1 MQENPSP
8 AAPPKA
14 GVGAYIALLFAV
26 IFFSGISVSE
36 PVKNFGTTLARQ
48 LNVEP
53 KKVHDIFSVFD
64 FNTLNGKFGKVII
77 PDAKAKDTKAKD
89 AAAKD
94 AAAKDAAAKDAAAK
108 DAAAKDV
115 AAKDVA
121 AKDVAAKDVAAKD
134 VAAKDVAAKD
144 VAAKDVAAKDAA
156 AKDAAAKDAA
166 AKDAKAKEAAYTTG
180 NFSGEGG
187 VGARQGF
194 MFALTLAPTTLF
206 AMGIIA
212 VLEHYGALEAMR
224 RLLQRT
230 LKWLMGIPGDTGL
243 AMIASFQ
250 STDAGA
256 ALTRSLYDQGQLSTR
271 ERDIF
276 TMFQFSAGATIT
288 NFLGSGAALLALTS
302 VAADGTTQGVPT
314 TIGICFAVLFFFKFF
329 GANLMRLYLNFA
341 DRKPQTQ
348 AENQP

>member
-1 MQENPSP
+1 MQENLSP

-94 AAAKDAAAKDAAAK
+94 AAAKDAAAKD
-108 DAAAKDV
+108 
-115 AAKDVA
+115 
-121 AKDVAAKDVAAKD
+121 
-134 VAAKDVAAKD
+134 

-156 AKDAAAKDAA
+156 AKDSGAKG
-166 AKDAKAKEAAYTTG
+166 AKAKEAAYTTG

-341 DRKPQTQ
+341 DRKPQTP

>member
-94 AAAKDAAAKDAAAK
+94 AAAKD
-108 DAAAKDV
+108 V

-134 VAAKDVAAKD
+134 V
-144 VAAKDVAAKDAA
+144 A

>member
-1 MQENPSP
+1 MQENLSP

-108 DAAAKDV
+108 D
-115 AAKDVA
+115 
-121 AKDVAAKDVAAKD
+121 
-134 VAAKDVAAKD
+134 
-144 VAAKDVAAKDAA
+144 VAAKDAA

-166 AKDAKAKEAAYTTG
+166 AKDSGAKDAKAKEAAYTTG

-341 DRKPQTQ
+341 DRKPQTP

>member
-1 MQENPSP
+1 MQENLSP

-94 AAAKDAAAKDAAAK
+94 AAAKDVAATDAAAK
-108 DAAAKDV
+108 DSG
-115 AAKDVA
+115 
-121 AKDVAAKDVAAKD
+121 
-134 VAAKDVAAKD
+134 
-144 VAAKDVAAKDAA
+144 
-156 AKDAAAKDAA
+156 

-348 AENQP
+348 AGNQP

>member
-8 AAPPKA
+8 AAPRKA
-14 GVGAYIALLFAV
+14 GVGAYIALIFAV
-26 IFFSGISVSE
+26 VFFSGISVSG
-36 PVKNFGTTLARQ
+36 PVKNFGTKIAQQ

-64 FNTLNGKFGKVII
+64 FNTLNGKFGKVVI
-77 PDAKAKDTKAKD
+77 PDAKAKEAKAKD
-89 AAAKD
+89 SAAQDDAAK
-94 AAAKDAAAKDAAAK
+94 AAP
-108 DAAAKDV
+108 
-115 AAKDVA
+115 
-121 AKDVAAKDVAAKD
+121 
-134 VAAKDVAAKD
+134 
-144 VAAKDVAAKDAA
+144 
-156 AKDAAAKDAA
+156 
-166 AKDAKAKEAAYTTG
+166 AYTTG

-194 MFALTLAPTTLF
+194 MFALTLVPTTLL

-212 VLEHYGALEAMR
+212 VLERYGALEAMR
-224 RLLQRT
+224 RLLQRI
-230 LKWLMGIPGDTGL
+230 LRPLMGIPGDTGL

-256 ALTRSLYDQGQLSTR
+256 ALTRALYDQGQINAR
-271 ERDIF
+271 EREIF
-276 TMFQFSAGATIT
+276 CMFQFSAGATIT

-314 TIGICFAVLFFFKFF
+314 TIGICFAVLFLFKFF

-341 DRKPQTQ
+341 DRKTPAQP
-348 AENQP
+348 ENPS

>member
-108 DAAAKDV
+108 DAAAKD
-115 AAKDVA
+115 A
-121 AKDVAAKDVAAKD
+121 
-134 VAAKDVAAKD
+134 
-144 VAAKDVAAKDAA
+144 AAKDAA

-166 AKDAKAKEAAYTTG
+166 AKDAAAKDSGAKDAKAKEAAYTAG

-341 DRKPQTQ
+341 DRKPQTP

>member
-94 AAAKDAAAKDAAAK
+94 AAAKDA
-108 DAAAKDV
+108 
-115 AAKDVA
+115 
-121 AKDVAAKDVAAKD
+121 AAKDVAAKD

>member
-1 MQENPSP
+1 MQENLSP

-89 AAAKD
+89 TAAKD
-94 AAAKDAAAKDAAAK
+94 TAAKDT
-108 DAAAKDV
+108 AAKDV

-121 AKDVAAKDVAAKD
+121 AKDVAAT
-134 VAAKDVAAKD
+134 
-144 VAAKDVAAKDAA
+144 DAA
-156 AKDAAAKDAA
+156 AKDAAAKDSG

-341 DRKPQTQ
+341 DRKPQTP

>member
-77 PDAKAKDTKAKD
+77 SDAKAKDTKAKD

-108 DAAAKDV
+108 DAAAKD
-115 AAKDVA
+115 A
-121 AKDVAAKDVAAKD
+121 
-134 VAAKDVAAKD
+134 
-144 VAAKDVAAKDAA
+144 AAKDAA

-166 AKDAKAKEAAYTTG
+166 AKDAAAKDAAAKDSGAKDAKAKEAAYTTG

-341 DRKPQTQ
+341 DRKPQTP

>member
-1 MQENPSP
+1 MQENLSP

-36 PVKNFGTTLARQ
+36 PVKNFGTTLAQQ

-94 AAAKDAAAKDAAAK
+94 AAAKDATAKDAAAK
-108 DAAAKDV
+108 DAAAKDSG
-115 AAKDVA
+115 
-121 AKDVAAKDVAAKD
+121 
-134 VAAKDVAAKD
+134 
-144 VAAKDVAAKDAA
+144 
-156 AKDAAAKDAA
+156 

-341 DRKPQTQ
+341 DRKPQTP

>member
-77 PDAKAKDTKAKD
+77 PDAKAKDTK
-89 AAAKD
+89 
-94 AAAKDAAAKDAAAK
+94 
-108 DAAAKDV
+108 
-115 AAKDVA
+115 
-121 AKDVAAKDVAAKD
+121 
-134 VAAKDVAAKD
+134 
-144 VAAKDVAAKDAA
+144 
-156 AKDAAAKDAA
+156 AKDAA

-341 DRKPQTQ
+341 DRKPQAP

>member
-94 AAAKDAAAKDAAAK
+94 AAAKD
-108 DAAAKDV
+108 V

-121 AKDVAAKDVAAKD
+121 AKDV
-134 VAAKDVAAKD
+134 
-144 VAAKDVAAKDAA
+144 A

>member
-1 MQENPSP
+1 MQENLSP

-14 GVGAYIALLFAV
+14 GVGAHLALLFAV

-108 DAAAKDV
+108 DAAAKD
-115 AAKDVA
+115 
-121 AKDVAAKDVAAKD
+121 
-134 VAAKDVAAKD
+134 
-144 VAAKDVAAKDAA
+144 AA
-156 AKDAAAKDAA
+156 AKDAAAKDSG
-166 AKDAKAKEAAYTTG
+166 AKDAKAKEAAYTAG

-341 DRKPQTQ
+341 DRKPQTP

>member
-94 AAAKDAAAKDAAAK
+94 AAAKDVAATDAAAK
-108 DAAAKDV
+108 DSG
-115 AAKDVA
+115 
-121 AKDVAAKDVAAKD
+121 
-134 VAAKDVAAKD
+134 
-144 VAAKDVAAKDAA
+144 
-156 AKDAAAKDAA
+156 

>member
-108 DAAAKDV
+108 DAAAKD
-115 AAKDVA
+115 A
-121 AKDVAAKDVAAKD
+121 
-134 VAAKDVAAKD
+134 
-144 VAAKDVAAKDAA
+144 AAKDAA

-166 AKDAKAKEAAYTTG
+166 AKDAAAKDAAAKDAAAKDAAAKDAAAKDSGAKGAKAKEAAYTTG

>member
-1 MQENPSP
+1 MQENLSP

-94 AAAKDAAAKDAAAK
+94 AAAKDSGT
-108 DAAAKDV
+108 
-115 AAKDVA
+115 
-121 AKDVAAKDVAAKD
+121 
-134 VAAKDVAAKD
+134 
-144 VAAKDVAAKDAA
+144 
-156 AKDAAAKDAA
+156 
-166 AKDAKAKEAAYTTG
+166 KDAKAKEAAYTTG

-341 DRKPQTQ
+341 DRKPQTP

>member
-108 DAAAKDV
+108 DAAAKD
-115 AAKDVA
+115 A
-121 AKDVAAKDVAAKD
+121 
-134 VAAKDVAAKD
+134 
-144 VAAKDVAAKDAA
+144 AAKDAA

-166 AKDAKAKEAAYTTG
+166 AKDSGAKDAKAKEAAYTTG

-341 DRKPQTQ
+341 DRKPQTP

>member
-108 DAAAKDV
+108 DSG
-115 AAKDVA
+115 
-121 AKDVAAKDVAAKD
+121 
-134 VAAKDVAAKD
+134 
-144 VAAKDVAAKDAA
+144 
-156 AKDAAAKDAA
+156 
-166 AKDAKAKEAAYTTG
+166 AKDAKAKEAAYTAG

-341 DRKPQTQ
+341 DRKPQTP
-348 AENQP
+348 AGNQP

>member
-1 MQENPSP
+1 MSDSPSSP

-77 PDAKAKDTKAKD
+77 PDAKAKDTK
-89 AAAKD
+89 
-94 AAAKDAAAKDAAAK
+94 
-108 DAAAKDV
+108 
-115 AAKDVA
+115 
-121 AKDVAAKDVAAKD
+121 
-134 VAAKDVAAKD
+134 
-144 VAAKDVAAKDAA
+144 
-156 AKDAAAKDAA
+156 AKDAA

-341 DRKPQTQ
+341 DRKPQAP

>member
-1 MQENPSP
+1 MQENLSP

-94 AAAKDAAAKDAAAK
+94 TAAKDTAAKDTAAK
-108 DAAAKDV
+108 DVAAKDIAAKDIAAKDV

-121 AKDVAAKDVAAKD
+121 AKDVAAT
-134 VAAKDVAAKD
+134 
-144 VAAKDVAAKDAA
+144 DAA
-156 AKDAAAKDAA
+156 AKDAAAKDSG

-341 DRKPQTQ
+341 DRKPQTP

>member
-8 AAPPKA
+8 AAPRKA
-14 GVGAYIALLFAV
+14 GVGAYIALIFAV
-26 IFFSGISVSE
+26 VFFSGISVSG
-36 PVKNFGTTLARQ
+36 PVKNFGTKIAQQ

-53 KKVHDIFSVFD
+53 QKVHDIFSVFD
-64 FNTLNGKFGKVII
+64 FNTLNGKFGKVVI
-77 PDAKAKDTKAKD
+77 PDAKAKEAKAKD
-89 AAAKD
+89 SAAQDDAAK
-94 AAAKDAAAKDAAAK
+94 AAP
-108 DAAAKDV
+108 V
-115 AAKDVA
+115 
-121 AKDVAAKDVAAKD
+121 
-134 VAAKDVAAKD
+134 
-144 VAAKDVAAKDAA
+144 
-156 AKDAAAKDAA
+156 
-166 AKDAKAKEAAYTTG
+166 YTTG

-194 MFALTLAPTTLF
+194 MFALTLVPTTLL

-224 RLLQRT
+224 RLLQRI
-230 LKWLMGIPGDTGL
+230 LRPLMGIPGDTGL

-256 ALTRSLYDQGQLSTR
+256 ALTRALYDQGQINAR
-271 ERDIF
+271 EREIF
-276 TMFQFSAGATIT
+276 CMFQFSAGATIT

-314 TIGICFAVLFFFKFF
+314 TIGICFAVLFLFKFF

-341 DRKPQTQ
+341 DRKTPAQP
-348 AENQP
+348 ENPS

>member
-1 MQENPSP
+1 MQENPTP
-8 AAPPKA
+8 TAPRKA

-26 IFFSGISVSE
+26 IFFSGISVSG
-36 PVKNFGTTLARQ
+36 PVKNFGTTIAQQ

-64 FNTLNGKFGKVII
+64 FNTLNGKFGKVVI
-77 PDAKAKDTKAKD
+77 PDTKAK
-89 AAAKD
+89 
-94 AAAKDAAAKDAAAK
+94 
-108 DAAAKDV
+108 
-115 AAKDVA
+115 
-121 AKDVAAKDVAAKD
+121 
-134 VAAKDVAAKD
+134 
-144 VAAKDVAAKDAA
+144 
-156 AKDAAAKDAA
+156 
-166 AKDAKAKEAAYTTG
+166 EPGTYTTG

-194 MFALTLAPTTLF
+194 MFALTLVPTTLL

-224 RLLQRT
+224 RLLQRI
-230 LKWLMGIPGDTGL
+230 LRPLMGIPGDTGL

-256 ALTRSLYDQGQLSTR
+256 ALTRALYDQGQINAR
-271 ERDIF
+271 EREIF
-276 TMFQFSAGATIT
+276 CMFQFSAGATIT

-314 TIGICFAVLFFFKFF
+314 TIGICFAVLFLFKFF
-329 GANLMRLYLNFA
+329 GANLMRLYLNLA
-341 DRKPQTQ
+341 DRKAPAQP
-348 AENQP
+348 ENPS

>member
-1 MQENPSP
+1 LHAVCCSFIIEVFMQENLSP

-94 AAAKDAAAKDAAAK
+94 AAAKDATVKDSG
-108 DAAAKDV
+108 
-115 AAKDVA
+115 
-121 AKDVAAKDVAAKD
+121 
-134 VAAKDVAAKD
+134 
-144 VAAKDVAAKDAA
+144 
-156 AKDAAAKDAA
+156 

-348 AENQP
+348 AGNQP

>member
-1 MQENPSP
+1 MQENLSP

-48 LNVEP
+48 LNIEP

-94 AAAKDAAAKDAAAK
+94 AAAKDAAAKDSG
-108 DAAAKDV
+108 
-115 AAKDVA
+115 
-121 AKDVAAKDVAAKD
+121 
-134 VAAKDVAAKD
+134 
-144 VAAKDVAAKDAA
+144 
-156 AKDAAAKDAA
+156 

-194 MFALTLAPTTLF
+194 MFALSLVQTTLL

-341 DRKPQTQ
+341 DRKPQTP